1 MNTSNINTT
10 GFAHSYMLSHNFP
23 ILLAQLPDALVNS
36 MPELQY
42 PRFYGED
49 GTTSYEY
56 VNHKLFMESAVEMG
70 LVASDAEGYVA
81 EVDSNSLHAQFPYYV
96 SNTSRIKH
104 EYNGEGSANYYWTA
118 TPFLQSSANF
128 WGVYSNGAGDNYN
141 ANYSG
146 SVGFGFCLGRG

>member
-1 MNTSNINTT
+1 MLLTS
-10 GFAHSYMLSHNFP
+10 
-23 ILLAQLPDALVNS
+23 V
-36 MPELQY
+36 
-42 PRFYGED
+42 
-49 GTTSYEY
+49 
-56 VNHKLFMESAVEMG
+56 VEMG

-118 TPFLQSSANF
+118 TPYLQSSTIF
-128 WGVYSNGAGDNYN
+128 WGVDASGAGHNSYGADFSY
-141 ANYSG
+141 